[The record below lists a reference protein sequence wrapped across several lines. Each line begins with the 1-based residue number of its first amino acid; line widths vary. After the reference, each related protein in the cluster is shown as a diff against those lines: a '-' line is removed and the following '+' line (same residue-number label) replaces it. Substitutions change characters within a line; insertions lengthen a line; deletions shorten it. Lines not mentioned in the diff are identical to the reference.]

1 MKLYLQQRVEQ
12 WIAEHESEITAS
24 LSRKQAAQRSVRTKR
39 ESAKAEIAKLV
50 RRLEFAPI
58 ISRARVRKEA
68 AAFFLERYANFNG
81 EVTEKGLCS
90 FIRHNYTNY
99 EEILSVVKGKVG
111 ASDLYENVKVYL
123 CCRIIAHYGLEVNP
137 LHAAFGERLSYDE
150 IPERFLLP
158 AGEDLEGTVAR
169 MLGIED
175 PA

>member
-1 MKLYLQQRVEQ
+1 M
-12 WIAEHESEITAS
+12 
-24 LSRKQAAQRSVRTKR
+24 
-39 ESAKAEIAKLV
+39 
-50 RRLEFAPI
+50 
-58 ISRARVRKEA
+58 
-68 AAFFLERYANFNG
+68 
-81 EVTEKGLCS
+81 
-90 FIRHNYTNY
+90 
-99 EEILSVVKGKVG
+99 VKGKVW